1 MHNEDSGYFRGTEDS
16 GMTNYFPKMNLK
28 EAIIFAQSKL
38 KAKGITSAPL
48 DAEVLLLA
56 AINEGRNDKSWMY
69 INLEK
74 YILSQGEEK
83 IFKSLI
89 RRREKKEPV
98 AYIINKK
105 EFYGINFFV
114 NKNVLIPRV
123 ETEIIVD
130 EVLAA
135 LKSAKNSLAL
145 IDIGT
150 GSGCIPISVLKTA
163 CTAGLSTKIKKVYAN
178 DISEKALEVAC
189 TNAERHK
196 VFSKITF
203 LSCDLEIA
211 LDRIK
216 NCKNLILTANLP
228 YIAPTDY
235 EKLASNVKNYEP
247 KIALTT
253 RNEGLYHITRL
264 IEKFAVLSPN
274 MSSYRILLEADPRQ
288 LKRIER
294 LAKENLQN
302 VEIEII
308 KDLRGKKRVAKIY
321 KK

>member
-1 MHNEDSGYFRGTEDS
+1 
-16 GMTNYFPKMNLK
+16 MNLK

-38 KAKGITSAPL
+38 KAKGIASAPL

-56 AINEGRNDKSWMY
+56 TIGDGKDRSWMY
-69 INLEK
+69 LNLER
-74 YILSQGEEK
+74 YIFSPEEEK
-83 IFKSLI
+83 IFKEFV

-98 AYIINKK
+98 AYIINRK
-105 EFYGINFFV
+105 EFYGIDFFV

-123 ETEIIVD
+123 ETEIIVG

-135 LKSAKNSLAL
+135 LKSANDSLTL

-163 CTAGLSTKIKKVYAN
+163 RGAGISAKIKKVYAG
-178 DISEKALEVAC
+178 DISEKALEVAR

-196 VFSKITF
+196 IFSKITF
-203 LSCDLEIA
+203 LNCDLEIA

-228 YIAPTDY
+228 YITPTDY
-235 EKLASNVKNYEP
+235 EKLAPNVKNFEP

-253 RNEGLYHITRL
+253 KKEGLYHITRL

-274 MSSYRILLEADPRQ
+274 MTSYRILLEADPKQ
-288 LKRIER
+288 MKRIER
-294 LAKENLQN
+294 LARKNLQN
-302 VEIEII
+302 IQTEII
-308 KDLRGKKRVAKIY
+308 KDLRGKKRVMKIY
-321 KK
+321 KE